1 MVIYSR
7 TKHTQTHPSFEPPQ
21 TVASF
26 INIFLMS
33 NLKTVIDR
41 LKSEKVKER
50 QEGVALLRSTFAR
63 EDAVYSIEDGRGWL
77 VLYQALFTT
86 VKIEKADTVKKSGK
100 SGTAGTAAQRRLT
113 EAAAAVR
120 WLVERS
126 VHCLSKKA
134 LTPLLDHLIQML
146 VHRGQL
152 FTPVALDYIKTIKVL
167 LAWTPHMDHLNVDVW
182 LKLVEISFNIIL
194 DDPIEDDLVQ
204 IKHQVASPV
213 LADDSMYQSDS
224 LSSED
229 GNLPSTSRPTGTR
242 KRPLRE
248 HSSTPVPGAA
258 TDNSDRRTPRH
269 PVSLEQI
276 ECGSLLALLFRYST
290 APFLAEVERPDPSDP
305 DSFPR
310 NSILVPIAPSLFWRM
325 KCFLERYPT
334 DTSLHHDYL
343 LALQPFLC
351 QAALNRRKEVDDLAC
366 RAWNALVGLWGTK
379 NKRIKESLVGIL
391 KTLFPFLTATRDAPN
406 HGWADSMQRLW
417 TLLIGE
423 ADSRWGIESLSL
435 DSLRLQVSADVADKR
450 GIFVAQTFRAG
461 WNFDASQALAWALL
475 ELQADCAEKV
485 MHFFP
490 LRKAWLTIYIQL
502 FEHSES
508 VHTGSPEGSTFSGKR
523 AKREDPISTLLYSL
537 RTTSTMNVRVY
548 HLQILLFFI
557 DRHWFQLHD
566 ALQHNVIATVLQFV
580 SVDEVPIQS
589 WAFLCLAAIA
599 YCDGMQP
606 SSAPPSGG
614 TFTANSCLR
623 GPATWDPIWTHAMR
637 RANVPVVCRAA
648 CHVAHTLVGYSR
660 HLLTPQRVLA
670 EIESLAKD
678 LDLQGPS
685 FPYDAVCL
693 FLAQCLRVARQDVRL
708 YRMQLEEKVLSWL
721 LDNWQ
726 VGASAKD
733 VGGRSRMPPHTISD
747 FLDLLESV
755 CGCSRRSDPVCRMVL
770 PDCDIVN
777 VIEEHHKTR
786 IIRDYV
792 LHARL
797 PILGRHGCSLGDTCA
812 SQQTVSQTTREGQ
825 ELVPPR
831 GRERRISGFLIKTME
846 SLISEWEMAR
856 DNSVHPTAEKVRQSF
871 DAAITALVFESVL
884 SLNGTHGNRRVIQSA
899 GKMVVLLAP
908 FITDAKWTPEERLLI
923 LKALEPLV
931 VDADIDDIDDGWT
944 ALIPPGQ
951 ESGIK
956 AHILRDLQMRIS
968 RHVCFHSQRRCLQLL
983 LWENVDVCTL
993 LSLVF
998 PL

>member
-1 MVIYSR
+1 
-7 TKHTQTHPSFEPPQ
+7 
-21 TVASF
+21 
-26 INIFLMS
+26 MS

-50 QEGVALLRSTFAR
+50 QEGIALLRSAFAR

-86 VKIEKADTVKKSGK
+86 VKIEKADAVKKSGR
-100 SGTAGTAAQRRLT
+100 SGTAGTAAQRRLS

-134 LTPLLDHLIQML
+134 LTPLLDHLTQML

-152 FTPVALDYIKTIKVL
+152 FTPVALDYVKTIKVL
-167 LAWTPHMDHLNVDVW
+167 LSWAPHMDHLNVDTW

-194 DDPIEDDLVQ
+194 DDPIEDDLVRTRDQ
-204 IKHQVASPV
+204 TASSVPV
-213 LADDSMYQSDS
+213 DDSMYQSDS
-224 LSSED
+224 IPSDD
-229 GNLPSTSRPTGTR
+229 GNPASPR

-248 HSSTPVPGAA
+248 HTSTPMPGAA
-258 TDNSDRRTPRH
+258 SDNPTDRRALRH

-276 ECGSLLALLFRYST
+276 ECASLLALLFRHSI
-290 APFLAEVERPDPSDP
+290 APFLAEVERPDPNDSD
-305 DSFPR
+305 
-310 NSILVPIAPSLFWRM
+310 NSILVPITPSLFWRM
-325 KCFLERYPT
+325 KRFLERYPT

-343 LALQPFLC
+343 LALQPFLG
-351 QAALNRRKEVDDLAC
+351 QVALNCRQEVDDLAC
-366 RAWNALVGLWGTK
+366 CAWDALVALWGTK

-391 KTLFPFLTATRDAPN
+391 KTLFPFLTATRDGPN
-406 HGWADSMQRLW
+406 HGWVHSVQKLW
-417 TLLIGE
+417 ALLIGE
-423 ADSRWGIESLSL
+423 ADSRWGIEALSI
-435 DSLRLQVSADVADKR
+435 DSLRLQVRADGVDER
-450 GIFVAQTFRAG
+450 DIFAAHTFRAG
-461 WNFDASQALAWALL
+461 WNFDAGQALAWALL

-485 MHFFP
+485 MDLFTGERTS
-490 LRKAWLTIYIQL
+490 LNARLQL

-508 VHTGSPEGSTFSGKR
+508 VHTGSPEGSTLKGKR
-523 AKREDPISTLLYSL
+523 AKREDPISGLLYSL
-537 RTTSTMNVRVY
+537 RATSTMNVKVY

-557 DRHWFQLHD
+557 DRHWHRLHNS
-566 ALQHNVIATVLQFV
+566 LQTDVISTVLQFV

-599 YCDGMQP
+599 YCDGIQLSAVSP
-606 SSAPPSGG
+606 SYETLSAD
-614 TFTANSCLR
+614 SCLR
-623 GPATWDPIWTHAMR
+623 GPTTWDPIWTHAMR

-648 CHVAHTLVGYSR
+648 CHVAHTLVGYAR

-685 FPYDAVCL
+685 FPYDAVCM
-693 FLAQCLRVARQDVRL
+693 FLAQCLRVASQDVRL

-721 LDNWQ
+721 LDNWRI
-726 VGASAKD
+726 GTSAKD
-733 VGGRSRMPPHTISD
+733 VSGRSRMPPHTIGD

-777 VIEEHHKTR
+777 VMEEHHKTR

-792 LHARL
+792 LHATL
-797 PILGRHGCSLGDTCA
+797 PAFCRHGSSLADPSVTQERET
-812 SQQTVSQTTREGQ
+812 SPTRADQ
-825 ELVPPR
+825 ELVPPK
-831 GRERRISGFLIKTME
+831 GRERRVSAFLIKAME
-846 SLISEWEMAR
+846 SLVFEWEMVR
-856 DNSVHPTAEKVRQSF
+856 DNKTHPTAEKVRQSL
-871 DAAITALVFESVL
+871 DAAITALMFEFLL
-884 SLNGTHGNRRVIQSA
+884 SLNGTHSNRRVIQSA
-899 GKMVVLLAP
+899 GKVVVLLAP
-908 FITDAKWTPEERLLI
+908 FIMDARWTPEERLLI

-931 VDADIDDIDDGWT
+931 VGADQEDTDDRWT
-944 ALIPPGQ
+944 ALIDPGL

-956 AHILRDLQMRIS
+956 SHILRGLRLRIS
-968 RHVCFHSQRRCLQLL
+968 SRVHSHSQHQHLQQL
-983 LWENVDVCTL
+983 LWENVEVRVL
-993 LSLVF
+993 LHFLW